1 MKKTI
6 PALVVAKAIFF
17 PDPIEILRP
26 ADKFGNRVDTSFYRV
41 GPLSWNEVKNRFVI
55 EEALRV

>member
-26 ADKFGNRVDTSFYRV
+26 ADEFEYRVNTSFYKV